1 MNSLNDEEKIKFLKE
16 EELNIRHCIGEA
28 VPTRVFEQ
36 IAYNI
41 KKILSKK
48 TLSINEINKVIQKH
62 SLLDA
67 NKLKIY
73 IQKNFYNYDINTLY
87 SIAELSNIN
96 KNQTKAYFTREDI
109 VFNIISKLP
118 TFIEKKTIRIL
129 EPSVGIGNF
138 IPLLLKKY
146 ENIPDVI
153 LDVIDIDE
161 NSLEILKILLEK
173 IKIPKNFTIRFIN
186 QDFLLWE
193 NEYSY
198 DLIIG
203 NPPYGKINTDQIQ
216 ASLYKTVFKNKK
228 TNNIFSFFI
237 EKAIK
242 ISRYISFIVPKSLLN
257 APEFNKTRE
266 TIENYNL
273 ITLTDY
279 GEKAFRGVKI
289 ETISFLLD
297 TCKKNKY
304 KQIKIES
311 YITNTVFYQN
321 KDYIFSKEFPYWL
334 IYRNSFFDFTTQKM
348 KLDIFEIFRDRQITK
363 KHTLG
368 KGKFRVLK
376 SRNIDNNNIKDIENY
391 DCFIDNVDNF
401 TVSKFL
407 NQNEIVLVPNLTYY
421 PRATFTVPRS

>member
-1 MNSLNDEEKIKFLKE
+1 MMKLFKDDKAGFEGRVRRGATDLVNSMLNYAYSFLYNRVWQALLGEGLNPMDGVLHKRQAGKPTLVFDVV
-16 EELNIRHCIGEA
+16 ELFRAQRADRVVIG
-28 VPTRVFEQ
+28 
-36 IAYNI
+36 
-41 KKILSKK
+41 
-48 TLSINEINKVIQKH
+48 
-62 SLLDA
+62 
-67 NKLKIY
+67 
-73 IQKNFYNYDINTLY
+73 
-87 SIAELSNIN
+87 
-96 KNQTKAYFTREDI
+96 
-109 VFNIISKLP
+109 
-118 TFIEKKTIRIL
+118 
-129 EPSVGIGNF
+129 
-138 IPLLLKKY
+138 
-146 ENIPDVI
+146 DVI

-421 PRATFTVPRS
+421 PRATFLPKNSVTDGSVAILKPKQGIRVTQKHLDYYSSKEFTE